1 MPKITPQV
9 SNIGQGREGVGHTIA
24 TTTTNITRVMPATFQ
39 VAIRSIL
46 HRFAQKMSGFASCFV
61 FSNALTKAFVSR
73 LWITWLK
80 ARKNA
85 DFADFGS
92 FFVFFHFPPKAQLA
106 PLCPQAWGVSGG
118 RCRNNGLFGAGCVEY
133 LIYIAAYAE
142 NHSPSQ

>member
-1 MPKITPQV
+1 MV
-9 SNIGQGREGVGHTIA
+9 VA
-24 TTTTNITRVMPATFQ
+24 TTTHAIVPVAFQ

-92 FFVFFHFPPKAQLA
+92 FFVCFLFIS
-106 PLCPQAWGVSGG
+106 PQKYSLR
-118 RCRNNGLFGAGCVEY
+118 RCVHWCGEY
-133 LIYIAAYAE
+133 READAAIMDYLEPVA
-142 NHSPSQ
+142 

>member
-24 TTTTNITRVMPATFQ
+24 TTTTATTNITRVMPATFQ

-92 FFVFFHFPPKAQLA
+92 FFVCSCLFFKSTACAAVSTAVESIGRPM
-106 PLCPQAWGVSGG
+106 PQ
-118 RCRNNGLFGAGCVEY
+118 
-133 LIYIAAYAE
+133 
-142 NHSPSQ
+142 

>member
-9 SNIGQGREGVGHTIA
+9 SMDKGVKVTHHRY
-24 TTTTNITRVMPATFQ
+24 TNITRVMPATFQ

-46 HRFAQKMSGFASCFV
+46 HRFAQKVSGFASCFV

-92 FFVFFHFPPKAQLA
+92 FFVYLFFSFPPKSIACA
-106 PLCPQAWGVSGG
+106 AVSTGVGSIGRPMPQSWT
-118 RCRNNGLFGAGCVEY
+118 L
-133 LIYIAAYAE
+133 
-142 NHSPSQ
+142 

>member
-92 FFVFFHFPPKAQLA
+92 FFVCFFFIS
-106 PLCPQAWGVSGG
+106 PQKYSLR
-118 RCRNNGLFGAGCVEY
+118 RCVHRRGEY
-133 LIYIAAYAE
+133 READAAIMDYLEPVA
-142 NHSPSQ
+142 